1 MTHLLEKK
9 DPWGHGMGLWV
20 LVLMACAVPPTIWGL
35 SKIELKNDIRSW
47 LPADDPN
54 AVALNWYHDQ
64 FPHHESVLITWDGS
78 TLNDPRAAWLT
89 DKLAG
94 VPDADGNLCGGLDYV
109 DRVISPQELLKHIED
124 DGVSHEDA
132 LKRLQG
138 VFIGTGPLKL
148 RLTELGQQRKTSTL
162 RGLQRSVREQLDV
175 ELELLEPVATWEP
188 ERSIDEYPRLPPI
201 IDEFDEAWFPPAA
214 EHHARVRWDG
224 LQSRSEL
231 AEQIIAIATE
241 LTAGSGDERKSLV
254 EAAYFSPGSPI
265 TLVAVLSPEGEAE
278 KRTAIAEIRRV
289 AVELGIPD
297 DELHLGGRAVAGAAL
312 NQAVKQTGWN
322 RSFPVWNLPQ
332 RSLVLFS
339 GAIGILLAFLMLRS
353 VVLSMLVLFAAYY
366 SVLLTVA
373 VVPATGGS
381 MNMVLVVMPTLLLVL
396 TISGAIHVA
405 NYWRFAA
412 QSGLPDASTQASKL
426 AAVPCSLASLTTA
439 LGLLSLTTSPLQ
451 PVSDFGLYAAVGCGV
466 GLVAVLYGLPALLQY
481 IPERIA
487 LPRASFPEF
496 WPNVSNQIT
505 RRPIV
510 VAAACLVLFGVCSA
524 GLTQFGTET
533 RVIRFFPE
541 ESQIVRDY
549 RFIEENTGGIIPI
562 DVVIRFAEEDRASV
576 EEGLLFVE
584 RQEIVRRI
592 QRRMIDEHLDISG
605 SLSLATFRPEVD
617 AAEIERVTR
626 NPFLRKVEL
635 TKDDQVLQNES
646 ARHFVTLATEDADR
660 LVPGDHGLC
669 EKDDEL
675 WRITAQVNIMTDVD
689 FDTMTGAIDNIVRE
703 EMKNVAG
710 GNHVVTGMVPLF
722 LRTQQAVLTS
732 LIQSFLLAFA
742 VIGLVISIVLRSLRA
757 GLITMLPNVL
767 PISTVFGAISW
778 FGLKVD
784 IGTMITASVALGI
797 AVDGTLHLLTW
808 FRKGLRLGRTRRV
821 AIAEA
826 LGHCGPALCQ
836 TSIAVGLGLLVL
848 WPAEL
853 TLISRFGWMMA
864 AMIGTALVADL
875 ILLPALLAG
884 GLGSLIMAAD
894 RVGTDSDA
902 ATDGHAE
909 PEAAPSGPSTPDDV
923 TGDEPAPSESRED
936 VEHSPPPKPHVLE
949 PEVNRERAPE
959 GEG

>member
-1 MTHLLEKK
+1 
-9 DPWGHGMGLWV
+9 
-20 LVLMACAVPPTIWGL
+20 
-35 SKIELKNDIRSW
+35 
-47 LPADDPN
+47 
-54 AVALNWYHDQ
+54 
-64 FPHHESVLITWDGS
+64 
-78 TLNDPRAAWLT
+78 
-89 DKLAG
+89 
-94 VPDADGNLCGGLDYV
+94 
-109 DRVISPQELLKHIED
+109 
-124 DGVSHEDA
+124 
-132 LKRLQG
+132 
-138 VFIGTGPLKL
+138 
-148 RLTELGQQRKTSTL
+148 
-162 RGLQRSVREQLDV
+162 
-175 ELELLEPVATWEP
+175 
-188 ERSIDEYPRLPPI
+188 
-201 IDEFDEAWFPPAA
+201 
-214 EHHARVRWDG
+214 
-224 LQSRSEL
+224 
-231 AEQIIAIATE
+231 
-241 LTAGSGDERKSLV
+241 
-254 EAAYFSPGSPI
+254 
-265 TLVAVLSPEGEAE
+265 
-278 KRTAIAEIRRV
+278 
-289 AVELGIPD
+289 
-297 DELHLGGRAVAGAAL
+297 
-312 NQAVKQTGWN
+312 
-322 RSFPVWNLPQ
+322 
-332 RSLVLFS
+332 LVLFS

-412 QSGLPDASTQASKL
+412 RSGLADASTQASKL

-742 VIGLVISIVLRSLRA
+742 VIGIVISIVLRSLRA

>member
-1 MTHLLEKK
+1 
-9 DPWGHGMGLWV
+9 MGLWV
-20 LVLMACAVPPTIWGL
+20 LVLMACAVPPAIWGL
-35 SKIELKNDIRSW
+35 SKVELKNDIRSW

-54 AVALNWYHDQ
+54 AVALNWYHEQ

-94 VPDADGNLCGGLDYV
+94 VPDADGNLRGGLDYV

-162 RGLQRSVREQLDV
+162 RSLQQSVREQLGV

-188 ERSIDEYPRLPPI
+188 ERSIDEYPTLPPI
-201 IDEFDEAWFPPAA
+201 IDEYDDAWFPPGP
-214 EHHARVRWDG
+214 EHHARVRWVG
-224 LQSRSEL
+224 LQSRGEL

-241 LTAGSGDERKSLV
+241 LTLGSGEDEESLV

-265 TLVAVLSPEGEAE
+265 TLAAVLSPEGEAE

-312 NQAVKQTGWN
+312 NQAVKQTGWDRN
-322 RSFPVWNLPQ
+322 FPVWNLPR

-366 SVLLTVA
+366 SVMLTVA
-373 VVPATGGS
+373 IVPATGGS

-412 QSGLPDASTQASKL
+412 RSGLADASTQASKM

-487 LPRASFPEF
+487 LPRACFPEF

-505 RRPIV
+505 RRPTA
-510 VAAACLVLFGVCSA
+510 VAAVCLVVFGMCSV
-524 GLTQFGTET
+524 GLTKFGTET

-541 ESQIVRDY
+541 DSQIVRDY

-576 EEGLLFVE
+576 GEGLLFVE
-584 RQEIVRRI
+584 RQEMVRRI
-592 QRRMIDEHLDISG
+592 QRRIIAEHPDISG

-617 AAEIERVTR
+617 AAAIERVAS

-660 LVPGDHGLC
+660 FVPGDHGLC

-675 WRITAQVNIMTDVD
+675 WRIAAQVNIMTDVD
-689 FDTMTGAIDNIVRE
+689 FDAMTEDIDNIVRE

-732 LIQSFLLAFA
+732 LIQSFLLAFV

-757 GLITMLPNVL
+757 GLLTMLPNVL

-808 FRKGLRLGRTRRV
+808 FRRGLRLGQTRPV

-875 ILLPALLAG
+875 VLLPALLAG

-894 RVGTDSDA
+894 RIGTESDGAIEEHTGPETASTGQPA
-902 ATDGHAE
+902 AE
-909 PEAAPSGPSTPDDV
+909 DV
-923 TGDEPAPSESRED
+923 TPNEPTPSESRED

-949 PEVNRERAPE
+949 PEVNREPASGTNRADGSIE
-959 GEG
+959 